1 LKKYEILSG
10 IMKIAHF
17 IGTFRKEDGVTVVLL
32 NLIREADK
40 RGMESVVVTGWAED
54 VTITSAPVIVVPS
67 VSFPLYRQYHLPLP
81 GSRGFEKKL
90 KEFHPDV
97 IHVHS
102 PDTIGWAALQ
112 FAKKNSVP
120 ILATYHTD
128 FMRYGAYYHIS
139 FLKPAAWALFRK
151 FYNQM
156 GMVTTPSPE
165 TAGDLRSNGIKNV
178 RVIPWGVDFSRFNP
192 SFRSEMWRKTIT
204 DGKDGS
210 AKLIASG
217 STPLTARKILLCICR
232 LTWEKDLRTL
242 AETYQLLKEK
252 RDDFAMVVAGD
263 GSIRPVLENLMPGAV
278 FMGHIEEG
286 ELSKVFASGDIFLFP
301 SSTETFGNVT
311 VEAIASGLVPVVA
324 NEGGSKSLV
333 KNGETGYVAKPKDAA
348 DFARCVEALLDDP
361 DRLGTMRIAG
371 IEFIKNFAWD
381 KVFDQIL
388 EAYKDS
394 GSTNR

>member
-1 LKKYEILSG
+1 
-10 IMKIAHF
+10 MKIAHF

-32 NLIREADK
+32 NLIREAVK
-40 RGMESVVVTGWAED
+40 RGMESIVVTGWAED
-54 VTITSAPVIVVPS
+54 VTITSAPVTVVPS

-90 KEFHPDV
+90 KDFRPDV

-102 PDTIGWAALQ
+102 PDTIGWAALG
-112 FAKKNSVP
+112 FAKKYSVP
-120 ILATYHTD
+120 IIATYHTD

-139 FLKPAAWALFRK
+139 FLKPPAWALFRK

-156 GMVTTPSPE
+156 GVVTTPSQD
-165 TAGDLRSNGIKNV
+165 TASDLEENGIKNV
-178 RVIPWGVDFSRFNP
+178 RVIPWGVDFSRFDP
-192 SFRSEMWRKTIT
+192 SFRSEVWRETIAKEGDDSARHT
-204 DGKDGS
+204 ASGS
-210 AKLIASG
+210 AKLTTSDSAK
-217 STPLTARKILLCICR
+217 LTTSKKILLCICR

-242 AETYQLLKEK
+242 AETYRILRKK
-252 RDDFAMVVAGD
+252 RDDFEMVVAGD
-263 GSIRPVLENLMPGAV
+263 GSIREELASLMPGAV

-333 KNGETGYVAKPKDAA
+333 KNGVTGYVAKPRDAA
-348 DFARCVEALLDDP
+348 DFARCVEILLDDP
-361 DRLGTMRIAG
+361 GLLISMRRAGT
-371 IEFIKNFAWD
+371 EFVKDFAWN
-381 KVFDQIL
+381 KVFDGVL
-388 EAYKDS
+388 EAYKDA
-394 GSTNR
+394 GFKK